1 MQVLMD
7 PALHSATGDA
17 FRSGSGAV
25 AAIARGRY
33 EVAITFP
40 APVAGVA
47 RLFDQVAIVSKISP
61 LKQMAVLGPF
71 RIAEHKPG
79 SYLLLARNA
88 NYWKMDGGRRL
99 PYFDSVR
106 LDILQNR
113 ELELLRFRQGQ
124 IHFISA
130 LDPDLFEQL
139 AAQDRSRVRDSGPS
153 LEGEM
158 MWFNMSPGAP
168 IPEYRKAWFR
178 SQNFRRAISHTIRR
192 DDLCRVVYHGHA
204 SAGIGPF
211 SPANLFWFNQALKPH
226 AFDLAEAKRLLAADG
241 FRFSSGALVDCEGHR
256 VEFSLVTNSG
266 NRARERIAAMLQQDL
281 AALGIQLNLVPL
293 DFPSLIERIGKS
305 LQYEACLLGL
315 VNVDLDPNEQMNV
328 WLSSS
333 ANHQWNPNQ
342 KVPATAWEQEID
354 TLMRRQASTLDDGRR
369 KPLFDR
375 VQQIAWEEAPFLYLV
390 NRNAL
395 AAISPLLRNI
405 QPAVLRPQILWNVDR
420 LWIAP
425 AR

>member
-1 MQVLMD
+1 MNARRLLPLVLLACAPLAAQWGNQLRFCLHSEPRSLNPALADHDASETVRYLTGGVLLRVNRVSQRRQPELAKTCRLENGGRTIIFQLREGVTFSDGTPFTADDVVYTMQVLMD

-33 EVAITFP
+33 QVAITFP

-47 RLFDQVAIVSKISP
+47 RLFDQVAIISKISP
-61 LKQMAVLGPF
+61 LKERAVLGPF

-139 AAQDRSRVRDSGPS
+139 AAQDRGRVRDSGPS

-178 SQNFRRAISHTIRR
+178 SQNF
-192 DDLCRVVYHGHA
+192 
-204 SAGIGPF
+204 
-211 SPANLFWFNQALKPH
+211 
-226 AFDLAEAKRLLAADG
+226 
-241 FRFSSGALVDCEGHR
+241 
-256 VEFSLVTNSG
+256 
-266 NRARERIAAMLQQDL
+266 
-281 AALGIQLNLVPL
+281 
-293 DFPSLIERIGKS
+293 
-305 LQYEACLLGL
+305 
-315 VNVDLDPNEQMNV
+315 
-328 WLSSS
+328 
-333 ANHQWNPNQ
+333 
-342 KVPATAWEQEID
+342 
-354 TLMRRQASTLDDGRR
+354 
-369 KPLFDR
+369 
-375 VQQIAWEEAPFLYLV
+375 
-390 NRNAL
+390 
-395 AAISPLLRNI
+395 
-405 QPAVLRPQILWNVDR
+405 
-420 LWIAP
+420 
-425 AR
+425 